1 MGSSAARRGALG
13 KGGAVVRDD
22 FVGLSSVARALMVL
36 EEVGL
41 GGSRTL
47 SELVERT
54 RLPKSTLMRLLSTL
68 IDLGFLQR
76 TRHGRY
82 AVSLKMWR
90 IGCGAVEQDSIHD
103 AVMAALRT
111 IVDRTGETALYAVY
125 EGGYAVYI
133 EKLEGS
139 HPILA
144 YATVGGRSPAYA
156 SATGKALLSWR
167 QPREIEVIAAGA
179 QQLTDATL
187 SGQAILDDCAVART
201 VGYTLNRG
209 EWRDGV
215 WGIAAPVFGRS
226 RDVVAAIGV
235 SGPRERIEPNIDSW
249 SGSIRSV
256 ARELSGCY
264 GAVEQVS

>member
-1 MGSSAARRGALG
+1 M
-13 KGGAVVRDD
+13 KDD
-22 FVGLSSVARALMVL
+22 FTGLSSVARALTVL

-41 GGSRTL
+41 GGSRSL
-47 SELVERT
+47 AELVERT
-54 RLPKSTLMRLLSTL
+54 ALPKSTLMRLLSTL

-76 TRHGRY
+76 TRHGQY
-82 AVSLKMWR
+82 SVSLKMWR

-103 AVMAALRT
+103 AVMPALRA
-111 IVDRTGETALYAVY
+111 IVERTGETALYAVY

-156 SATGKALLSWR
+156 SATGKSLLAWR
-167 QPREIEVIAAGA
+167 QPRDIEAVAASAEPLTKATLHGKAIVDECAAARAAGF
-179 QQLTDATL
+179 
-187 SGQAILDDCAVART
+187 T
-201 VGYTLNRG
+201 VNRG
-209 EWRDGV
+209 EWREGV

-235 SGPRERIEPNIDSW
+235 SGPRERIEPNVESW
-249 SGSIRSV
+249 SRDIRDT
-256 ARELSGCY
+256 ARGLSARY
-264 GAVEQVS
+264 GAIERVS

>member
-1 MGSSAARRGALG
+1 M
-13 KGGAVVRDD
+13 KDD
-22 FVGLSSVARALMVL
+22 FTGLSSVARALTVL
-36 EEVGL
+36 EDVGL
-41 GGSRTL
+41 GGNRSL
-47 SELVERT
+47 AELVERT
-54 RLPKSTLMRLLSTL
+54 GLPKSTLMRLLSTL

-103 AVMAALRT
+103 AVMPALRT
-111 IVDRTGETALYAVY
+111 IVERTGETALYAVY

-144 YATVGGRSPAYA
+144 YASVGGRSPAYA
-156 SATGKALLSWR
+156 SATGKALLAWR
-167 QPREIEVIAAGA
+167 QPRDIEAVAATA
-179 QQLTDATL
+179 QPLTKATL
-187 SGQAILDDCAVART
+187 RGQAIVDNCTATRAAGYAV
-201 VGYTLNRG
+201 NRG
-209 EWRDGV
+209 EWREGV

-235 SGPRERIEPNIDSW
+235 SGPRERIEPNVDSW
-249 SGSIRSV
+249 SRYIRG
-256 ARELSGCY
+256 AAHELSARY
-264 GAVEQVS
+264 GNTERVS

>member
-1 MGSSAARRGALG
+1 M
-13 KGGAVVRDD
+13 KDD
-22 FVGLSSVARALMVL
+22 FAGLSSVARALTIL

-41 GGSRTL
+41 RGGRTL
-47 SELVERT
+47 AELVERT
-54 RLPKSTLMRLLSTL
+54 ELPKSTLMRLLSTL

-90 IGCGAVEQDSIHD
+90 IGCSAVEQESIHD
-103 AVMAALRT
+103 AVMLALRA
-111 IVDRTGETALYAVY
+111 IVELTKETALYAVY

-156 SATGKALLSWR
+156 SATGKALLAWR
-167 QPREIEVIAAGA
+167 QRREIETVAAEA
-179 QQLTDATL
+179 QPLTKATL
-187 SGQAILDDCAVART
+187 RGQAIIDDCSVARSSGFT
-201 VGYTLNRG
+201 VNRG
-209 EWRDGV
+209 EWREDV
-215 WGIAAPVFGRS
+215 WGLAAPVFGRS

-235 SGPRERIEPNIDSW
+235 SGPRERIEPSIDEW
-249 SGSIRSV
+249 SPHVRSI
-256 ARELSGCY
+256 ARELSLRY
-264 GAVEQVS
+264 GGLDRVS